1 MFQAEG
7 TARAKALRWEKK
19 TENAGHSQG
28 TSVAAEIEG
37 EHASEAAGE
46 VGGGQILQAF
56 QGVGRTLSLT
66 QGQSDLKG
74 AFLEEATSNDMIR
87 SVF

>member
-1 MFQAEG
+1 MCKGPEVVKKKKQNAE
-7 TARAKALRWEKK
+7 
-19 TENAGHSQG
+19 HSRG

-37 EHASEAAGE
+37 ERASEAAGE
-46 VGGGQILQAF
+46 LGGGQTLQVF
-56 QGVGRTLSLT
+56 RGVGRTLSLT

-74 AFLEEATSNDMIR
+74 AFLEQVTSNDMIR